1 MKKFLLS
8 ILLIFM
14 CLAMITLNIIIIIKQ
29 QERIN
34 NIPKE
39 LEIVDIIKT
48 EKGLLIQ
55 IDIEDNVNNYLY
67 NID

>member
-1 MKKFLLS
+1 MKKFILFVLFFVMFAS
-8 ILLIFM
+8 I
-14 CLAMITLNIIIIIKQ
+14 ITLNIIIIRQ

-34 NIPKE
+34 NITRE

-48 EKGLLIQ
+48 EKGLLVQ
-55 IDIEDNVNNYLY
+55 IEIENNVNNYLY

>member
-1 MKKFLLS
+1 MKKFILFVLLFVMFAS
-8 ILLIFM
+8 I
-14 CLAMITLNIIIIIKQ
+14 ITLNVIIIRQ

-34 NIPKE
+34 NITRE

-48 EKGLLIQ
+48 EKGLLVQ
-55 IDIEDNVNNYLY
+55 IEIENNVNNYLY

>member
-1 MKKFLLS
+1 MKKFILFVLFFVMFAS
-8 ILLIFM
+8 I
-14 CLAMITLNIIIIIKQ
+14 ITLNIIIIRQ

-34 NIPKE
+34 NITRE

-48 EKGLLIQ
+48 EKGLLVQ
-55 IDIEDNVNNYLY
+55 IEIE

>member
-1 MKKFLLS
+1 MKKFILFVLLFIMFAS
-8 ILLIFM
+8 II
-14 CLAMITLNIIIIIKQ
+14 ALNVIIIRQ

-34 NIPKE
+34 NITRE

-48 EKGLLIQ
+48 EKGLLVQ
-55 IDIEDNVNNYLY
+55 IEIENNVNNYLY

>member
-1 MKKFLLS
+1 MKKFILFVLLFVMFAS
-8 ILLIFM
+8 I
-14 CLAMITLNIIIIIKQ
+14 ITLNVIIIRQ

-34 NIPKE
+34 NVTKE

-48 EKGLLIQ
+48 EKGLLVQ
-55 IDIEDNVNNYLY
+55 IEIENNVNNYLY